1 MQLNVQRG
9 ATQTGSQRLF
19 EIHNETR
26 KPVQKNLRA
35 FIYTP
40 EVLARTVIQLV
51 RDGSTVICIDQCREK
66 HIKRLELLE
75 KELPGDIRIHAVV
88 WA

>member
-9 ATQTGSQRLF
+9 ATHTGSRRLF

-26 KPVQKNLRA
+26 RPGQKILRA
-35 FIYTP
+35 FMYTP
-40 EVLARTVIQLV
+40 EGLARTVILLA

-75 KELPGDIRIHAVV
+75 GELPDDIRIHAVV
-88 WA
+88 WG

>member
-9 ATQTGSQRLF
+9 ASHTGSQRLF

-26 KPVQKNLRA
+26 TPGQKILRA
-35 FIYTP
+35 VQFTP
-40 EVLARTVIQLV
+40 EGLARTVLQLV

-75 KELPGDIRIHAVV
+75 QELPGDIRIHAVV

>member
-9 ATQTGSQRLF
+9 ATHTGSQRLF

-26 KPVQKNLRA
+26 KP
-35 FIYTP
+35 
-40 EVLARTVIQLV
+40 
-51 RDGSTVICIDQCREK
+51 G
-66 HIKRLELLE
+66 H
-75 KELPGDIRIHAVV
+75 KELPGDFRIHAVV

>member
-9 ATQTGSQRLF
+9 ATHTGSQRLF

-26 KPVQKNLRA
+26 KPGQKILRA
-35 FIYTP
+35 FMYTP
-40 EVLARTVIQLV
+40 EALARTVIQLA

-75 KELPGDIRIHAVV
+75 QELPGDIRIHAVV